1 MLACCC
7 RPPSPSALL
16 EGLADE
22 LIDLGQRPGSARPG
36 RKLLTLVHAMLAGAD
51 SIDDVAMLRAGAT
64 ARVLGHQV
72 MAPSTCGTFL
82 RAFTFGTSAS
92 STGSPSTPLRG
103 RGVPVPGRG
112 MRQ

>member
-36 RKLLTLVHAMLAGAD
+36 RKLLTLVHAMQAGAD
-51 SIDDVAMLRAGAT
+51 K
-64 ARVLGHQV
+64 H
-72 MAPSTCGTFL
+72 
-82 RAFTFGTSAS
+82 
-92 STGSPSTPLRG
+92 
-103 RGVPVPGRG
+103 
-112 MRQ
+112 